1 MLGKLMKHEW
11 IATRRILLP
20 VNFTIVLITLV
31 GCIFLG
37 TDILHSENSLPL
49 VILLIILYA
58 LSMMVLSLV
67 SSIYL
72 LVRFYKNLFTAEGYL
87 MFTLPVTPVQLLN
100 SKLFVA
106 CLWSFFNTLLT
117 LASFFALGASS
128 GYYSAVHGDSNKK
141 SAFLSGF
148 VSVMSKGAQDSAS
161 FRDVFGYSPLELLL
175 LCFITL
181 FIGAFF
187 SLVMGYLSIALGQ
200 LVEKHKLACSIGF
213 YIAFYIGIQ
222 IISSIIMVIV
232 NLGTLLD
239 SDLETL
245 ELTRS
250 IYSSVLPTAAILHL
264 VLGILFY
271 IITHLII
278 RKKVNLD

>member
-1 MLGKLMKHEW
+1 MLRKLMKHEW

-20 VNFTIVLITLV
+20 VNLTIVLITLV

-49 VILLIILYA
+49 VILLIVLYA
-58 LSMMVLSLV
+58 LSMIVLSLV

-106 CLWSFFNTLLT
+106 CLWSFFNTLLI
-117 LASFFALGASS
+117 LASFFCLGFSS
-128 GYYSAVHGDSNKK
+128 GYYSAIHGDSNEK

-148 VSVMSKGAQDSAS
+148 LSAMSNGAPESAS
-161 FRDVFGYSPLELLL
+161 IQDIFGYSAVELLL
-175 LCFITL
+175 LCFAVL
-181 FIGAFF
+181 FIGTFF
-187 SLVMGYLSIALGQ
+187 SLTMGYLSFALGQ
-200 LVEKHKLACSIGF
+200 LIEKHKLACSIGF

-222 IISSIIMVIV
+222 IISSILLVVI
-232 NLGTLLD
+232 NIRTLLD
-239 SDLETL
+239 STLDTL

-250 IYSSVLPTAAILHL
+250 IYGSLLPTVAILHL

-271 IITHLII
+271 VITFFVI